1 MQQRELRSKS
11 AAKFSGSGL
20 RTFVPI
26 PSVKVSSRNV
36 CGPISYS
43 LWRSCRK
50 QYGFSTHF
58 TADAVND
65 ASEPLQ
71 ATIADIGS
79 DAQTRL
85 TAVDGRI
92 FFSKPTQKV
101 ELLDNSDLTATKQ
114 GETRSPTCWRF
125 RIRQNLHVP
134 MNRRHPDRLLID
146 PCPDETALPPEVFL
160 SKYAVA
166 CAFKKSIFVIRIDPK
181 SLRNHISIQSFK
193 PVPVLAK
200 LSKDGAPLA
209 ARTCGHAHKVLHL
222 ALARAVKA
230 EVIARNVAAVMKP
243 PKVDE
248 SEVQILRADQI
259 GIVTA
264 ALDGHWLKPMV
275 ALATGMRRGEILALA
290 WGAVDLDKASIRI
303 ERSLEQTKA
312 GLAFKSPKTKTSK
325 RMVSLPPTA
334 VEVLREHRRQQ
345 LETRLQLGQGKPTL
359 VFSNIEG
366 EAIPP
371 MNFSRDFARFVKA
384 RQLPAVTFHALR
396 HTHVSAL
403 ISAGVDVLTISRR
416 IGHAN
421 AAITLKTYSHLFA
434 QNDSA
439 AVDAIEAALRGKP

>member
-1 MQQRELRSKS
+1 MTGSVIRRGKASWRIKFDLESDGGRRQTKYTTVRGSRRDAEREL
-11 AAKFSGSGL
+11 
-20 RTFVPI
+20 
-26 PSVKVSSRNV
+26 
-36 CGPISYS
+36 
-43 LWRSCRK
+43 
-50 QYGFSTHF
+50 
-58 TADAVND
+58 
-65 ASEPLQ
+65 
-71 ATIADIGS
+71 
-79 DAQTRL
+79 TRL
-85 TAVDGRI
+85 LGTAHAG
-92 FFSKPTQKV
+92 TYV
-101 ELLDNSDLTATKQ
+101 EQSQITVAEYVRSWLDNAHSLAASTLRRYRDLSEAQVIPFLGQVQLQRLKPAHI
-114 GETRSPTCWRF
+114 ENWHSILLTRGG
-125 RIRQNLHVP
+125 
-134 MNRRHPDRLLID
+134 
-146 PCPDETALPPEVFL
+146 
-160 SKYAVA
+160 
-166 CAFKKSIFVIRIDPK
+166 
-181 SLRNHISIQSFK
+181 
-193 PVPVLAK
+193 
-200 LSKDGAPLA
+200 KDGAPLA

-222 ALARAVKA
+222 ALARAVRA
-230 EVIARNVAAVMKP
+230 EVIARNVAAVIKP

-275 ALATGMRRGEILALA
+275 MLALATGMRRGEILALT

-303 ERSLEQTKA
+303 ERSLEQTKE
-312 GLAFKSPKTKTSK
+312 GLAFRSPKTKASK
-325 RMVSLPPTA
+325 RTVSLPPTA

-359 VFSNIEG
+359 IFSNIEG

-384 RQLPAVTFHALR
+384 PQLPCITFHGLR

-434 QNDSA
+434 QNDST

>member
-1 MQQRELRSKS
+1 MRGNVTRRGRNSWRLKFDLQSTDGKRQTRYVTLRGCSRKDAERELNRLIGTAHAGTYVEANETTITAYLRNWLDNAHSL
-11 AAKFSGSGL
+11 AASTL
-20 RTFVPI
+20 RRYRDLAEAQII
-26 PSVKVSSRNV
+26 PHLGQV
-36 CGPISYS
+36 
-43 LWRSCRK
+43 
-50 QYGFSTHF
+50 
-58 TADAVND
+58 
-65 ASEPLQ
+65 PLQ
-71 ATIADIGS
+71 KLKPAHVENWHGILL
-79 DAQTRL
+79 TR
-85 TAVDGRI
+85 G
-92 FFSKPTQKV
+92 
-101 ELLDNSDLTATKQ
+101 
-114 GETRSPTCWRF
+114 G
-125 RIRQNLHVP
+125 
-134 MNRRHPDRLLID
+134 
-146 PCPDETALPPEVFL
+146 
-160 SKYAVA
+160 
-166 CAFKKSIFVIRIDPK
+166 
-181 SLRNHISIQSFK
+181 
-193 PVPVLAK
+193 
-200 LSKDGAPLA
+200 KDGAPLA

-275 ALATGMRRGEILALA
+275 ILALATGMRRGEILALA